1 MILIADSGSTKT
13 EWVLLEE
20 SGSSKAFRTIGLN
33 PYYIDEID
41 IKHTITVNLLRN
53 FERESVHELFFYGS
67 GCGADDKKKLL
78 ENILSELFSK
88 AEIHVFTD
96 ILGTAR
102 ALFGKSEGI
111 ACILGTGSNSCLYDG
126 NEIMSIVPSRGF
138 IFGDEGSGSCLGKEL
153 LSHYF
158 KNTLPDTIKNAFI
171 KKYNLPDTDIM
182 DAIYRRPFPNRF
194 LGSFSQFI
202 NEHLNDRFIKKMV
215 EDSFNKF
222 LDYYIRQYKNYKK
235 YDIGITGS
243 VAFYFRK
250 QLEEVFKK
258 NSLELT
264 TLLKS
269 PIDNLVKYHLQKVQ
283 SSEV

>member
-13 EWVLLEE
+13 EWIVLEP
-20 SGSSKAFRTIGLN
+20 SGNSKSFRTIGLN

-53 FERESVHELFFYGS
+53 FERESIDELYFYGS
-67 GCGADDKKKLL
+67 GCGAENKKKLI

-102 ALFGKSEGI
+102 ALFGNSEGI
-111 ACILGTGSNSCLYDG
+111 ACILGTGSNSCMYDG
-126 NEIMSIVPSRGF
+126 NEIVSIVPSRGF
-138 IFGDEGSGSCLGKEL
+138 IFGDEGSGSNLGKEL
-153 LSHYF
+153 ISHYF

-202 NEHLNDRFIKKMV
+202 NEQSNDRFIKKMI
-215 EDSFNKF
+215 ENSFNKF
-222 LDYYIRQYKNYKK
+222 IEYYISIYKNYKK

-243 VAFYFRK
+243 VAFYFK
-250 QLEEVFKK
+250 KELEEVFKK
-258 NSLELT
+258 NSLEINII
-264 TLLKS
+264 LKS
-269 PIDNLVKYHLQKVQ
+269 PIENLVKYHLQNIKLK
-283 SSEV
+283 S